1 MRELVL
7 YFYQVVSV
15 DLNQHDRL
23 GSKCA
28 YPMSH
33 FSGLPFSD
41 YHLEGD
47 LAIVFRKKMPMI
59 KTLRRK
65 QSGTPSSYYFQFS
78 KGFLLLKLCSLFP
91 LSFGYKSK
99 HLVPSPTSVLEDS
112 SHTPSSHPLSSHC
125 LCNLVLGHRFAAS
138 FQVPTALGRSHV
150 L

>member
-1 MRELVL
+1 MRRLVL

-47 LAIVFRKKMPMI
+47 LAIVFTKKNANDKNFKK
-59 KTLRRK
+59 KTIWN
-65 QSGTPSSYYFQFS
+65 P
-78 KGFLLLKLCSLFP
+78 LLLLFPVLQGFPAAETLFSLPSLFW
-91 LSFGYKSK
+91 L
-99 HLVPSPTSVLEDS
+99 
-112 SHTPSSHPLSSHC
+112 
-125 LCNLVLGHRFAAS
+125 
-138 FQVPTALGRSHV
+138 
-150 L
+150 